1 DLLLVMSVNP
11 GFGGQSF
18 IDNALVKLR
27 QARQLLDSRNPSC
40 ELEVDG
46 GVKLANAPRIAQAG
60 ASVVVAG
67 SFVYA
72 EGTSPAANI
81 AALRAALG

>member
-1 DLLLVMSVNP
+1 MSVNP

-18 IDNALVKLR
+18 IDTSLRKLAE
-27 QARQLLDSRNPSC
+27 ARVLLDERNPSC

-46 GVKLANAPRIAQAG
+46 GVKLAHAAQVAHAG
-60 ASVVVAG
+60 ATVVVAG

-72 EGTSPAANI
+72 AGEDPAANI
-81 AALRAALG
+81 RALRHALG